1 MERLLASLA
10 LLLAARLGEEAAAT
24 GPAVLVFDL
33 WTPKLEPCCF
43 RLRLRRPLL
52 AFLAEV
58 GDESRAVCLASGI
71 SLAAGEGS
79 PLFSYGYCC
88 CDIKFNLINYSY
100 ELFSNR
106 MGFWG
111 FGVLGFCGLL
121 ALDENIN
128 LRLDL

>member
-10 LLLAARLGEEAAAT
+10 LLLAARLGEEAAAA

-33 WTPKLEPCCF
+33 WTPKFEPCCF

-71 SLAAGEGS
+71 SLAAGQGS

-88 CDIKFNLINYSY
+88 CDIKFNLFNYS
-100 ELFSNR
+100 FP
-106 MGFWG
+106 
-111 FGVLGFCGLL
+111 
-121 ALDENIN
+121 
-128 LRLDL
+128 